1 MKKINLA
8 CIIEDEPMHLYITKK
23 LLDLT
28 GMVESLLIFNNGK
41 EAYDKLTAIF
51 KASEKLPELI
61 LLDLNM
67 PIWDGWQFLDEF
79 TKLKLKTEVFIYILT
94 SSNDIEDKNTAA
106 KYNLQNNFLTKPITA
121 NEVKVLLNTV
131 TA

>member
-41 EAYDKLTAIF
+41 EAYDKLKAIF

-79 TKLKLKTEVFIYILT
+79 TKIPIQTKVIIYILT
-94 SSNDIEDKNTAA
+94 SSNNPDDLKRAES
-106 KYNLQNNFLTKPITA
+106 YNLSKNYLVKPISLD
-121 NEVKVLLNTV
+121 ELKIVLSEIV
-131 TA
+131 